1 MKKALQYSFVVLA
14 ITAISS
20 CSKSDDTTTDTA
32 TLKTTILAD
41 ASVKVCTGSYEDMYS
56 KSTALLNAVTTLNTT
71 TTDANLTSCRQLWK
85 DVRTTWEQSESW
97 LFGPVSTNDIDP
109 RIDTWP
115 VDFNAL
121 DAILASSATLN
132 EAYVDGLADALKG
145 FHPIEYLLWG
155 QSGTKTAAQLTAR
168 EKEFLL
174 ALAQNLNKL
183 CKEVRDSWT
192 TGGYATQLS
201 TAGSGSV
208 AYTSKLAAFKEIVD
222 AMAGIAD
229 EVANAK
235 ISEPFT
241 AQDPSLEESPFAKN
255 SITDFTN
262 NINGIMDMYQ
272 GKFISDGAGLE
283 DLVRTYNLSLDN
295 EIKTKHAAAIA
306 SLQAITVPFG
316 QAITTQQTLVQNA
329 ITKINDLKTTIET
342 KLSPFV
348 LQYGQ

>member
-1 MKKALQYSFVVLA
+1 MKKALQYSLAVLA
-14 ITAISS
+14 VTAIAS
-20 CSKSDDTTTDTA
+20 CSKSDDTTTDTT

-41 ASVKVCTGSYEDMYS
+41 ASIKVCTGSYEDMYS

-71 TTDANLTSCRQLWK
+71 TTDANLSSCRQLWK

-121 DAILASSATLN
+121 DGILASSATLN

-155 QSGTKTAAQLTAR
+155 QTGTKTAAQLTAR

-174 ALAQNLNKL
+174 ALVQNLNKL
-183 CKEVRDSWT
+183 CKEVKDSWT

-208 AYTSKLAAFKEIVD
+208 AYTTKVAAFKEIVD

-229 EVANAK
+229 EVANGK
-235 ISEPFT
+235 ISEPFI